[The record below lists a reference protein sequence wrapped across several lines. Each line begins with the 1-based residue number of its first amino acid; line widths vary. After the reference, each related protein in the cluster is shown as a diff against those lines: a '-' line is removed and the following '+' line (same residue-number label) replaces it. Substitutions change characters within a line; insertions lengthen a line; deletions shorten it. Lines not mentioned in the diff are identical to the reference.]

1 MWMLLSIV
9 PWNIA
14 TRSVIQTSLEI
25 PGISRIVVWLAILRH
40 SLFANIGSS
49 SILLRWTYQRTGG
62 LRVIVGVGH
71 DTIDLGEVAL
81 RTRHMICIHHM
92 RRTTMVVE
100 RLCRLFHHTLM
111 VLTLLLSN
119 PLILRDTLPNF
130 AFRVKIGASLL
141 LFLVKDVLVW

>member
-1 MWMLLSIV
+1 
-9 PWNIA
+9 
-14 TRSVIQTSLEI
+14 
-25 PGISRIVVWLAILRH
+25 
-40 SLFANIGSS
+40 
-49 SILLRWTYQRTGG
+49 

-92 RRTTMVVE
+92 WRTTVVVE
-100 RLCRLFHHTLM
+100 RLCGLFHHALM
-111 VLTLLLSN
+111 ALTLLLSN

-141 LFLVKDVLVW
+141 LFLVKDVLV